1 MDVTEFTADLASRN
15 RERMEETVDRY
26 YNEAYFESLGDA
38 DDVIRSEFPYRG
50 WREFFFGCLPANRQ
64 ITLIVEQGEPWHRDR
79 DLVVGLFKQIRDEVK
94 HARIYTNLAGRFGA
108 ETDLATWTPD
118 TYDELVAQGNASM
131 NWDAPHHI
139 SAAFQCGTEIQA
151 AFMTRNLADYLREYY
166 PDVARALQD
175 IVTDEGDHVHAGRLT
190 MHRFATP
197 DDFERLEEISDM
209 KYEAA
214 LQSLKA
220 HTERPNVS

>member
-1 MDVTEFTADLASRN
+1 MDVEEFTADLTTRN
-15 RERMEETVDRY
+15 RERMKETVDQY
-26 YNEAYFESLGDA
+26 YNEEYFGSLGDPE
-38 DDVIRSEFPYRG
+38 DVIANEFPYRG

-64 ITLIVEQGEPWHRDR
+64 ISLITEQGDPWHRDR

-94 HARIYTNLAGRFGA
+94 HARIYTNLAARFGA

-151 AFMTRNLADYLREYY
+151 AFMTENLADYLQDYY
-166 PDVARALQD
+166 PDVARSLRD
-175 IVTDEGDHVHAGRLT
+175 IVADEGDHVHAGRLT
-190 MHRFATP
+190 MHRFASP
-197 DDFERLEEISDM
+197 DEFGRLEEISQT

-214 LQSLKA
+214 LASLVA
-220 HTERPNVS
+220 HTEQ